1 MPHKSITQILRT
13 VPYFAQLDDATLG
26 HLARMTLEQAF
37 EAGKIVFLEGEDCAG
52 LYVVRHG
59 WLKAFKLSAAGR
71 EQTLHF
77 IGPGQTFSEIS
88 ALSATPRNPASVMA
102 LAASSVLLVPRAL
115 LLQLLDENPA
125 LARLIIHNLVGRIQ
139 HLVGLVGELSLHS
152 VETRLARVLLENA
165 AGGKLLRQRWATQ
178 SEIAARLGT
187 VPDVLSRVLRNLAEE
202 GLIEISR
209 REITILD
216 FERLQQKALLDE

>member
-1 MPHKSITQILRT
+1 MPHASVTQILKT
-13 VPYFAQLDDATLG
+13 VPYFAQLDTTTLG
-26 HLARMTLEQAF
+26 RLARLTVEQEF
-37 EAGKIVFLEGEDCAG
+37 EAGEMVFLEGEDCAG
-52 LYVVRHG
+52 LYIVRQG
-59 WLKAFKLSAAGR
+59 WLKAVKLSAAGR

-88 ALSATPRNPASVMA
+88 ALSATPRNPAMVMA
-102 LAASSVLLVPRAL
+102 LAKSSVLLVPRPL
-115 LLQLLDENPA
+115 LLQLLDDNPA
-125 LARLIIHNLVGRIQ
+125 LARLIIHNLVERIQ

-178 SEIAARLGT
+178 TEIAARLGT

-216 FERLQQKALLDE
+216 LEGLQEKAMLDE

>member
-1 MPHKSITQILRT
+1 M
-13 VPYFAQLDDATLG
+13 
-26 HLARMTLEQAF
+26 
-37 EAGKIVFLEGEDCAG
+37 
-52 LYVVRHG
+52 
-59 WLKAFKLSAAGR
+59 
-71 EQTLHF
+71 
-77 IGPGQTFSEIS
+77 
-88 ALSATPRNPASVMA
+88 VMA
-102 LAASSVLLVPRAL
+102 LAKSSVLLVPRPL
-115 LLQLLDENPA
+115 LLQLLDDNPA
-125 LARLIIHNLVGRIQ
+125 LARLIIHNLVERIQ

-178 SEIAARLGT
+178 TEIAARLGT

-216 FERLQQKALLDE
+216 LEGLQEKAMLDE